1 MGNSTTSVES
11 NDMFCFKNGDE
22 VISFYGFDKGNY
34 AFDFVMLAVLAVGF
48 RLLGYL
54 ILLSKTYRKK

>member
-1 MGNSTTSVES
+1 
-11 NDMFCFKNGDE
+11 MFCFKNGDE

-34 AFDFVMLAVLAVGF
+34 AFDFMMLAILAVGF